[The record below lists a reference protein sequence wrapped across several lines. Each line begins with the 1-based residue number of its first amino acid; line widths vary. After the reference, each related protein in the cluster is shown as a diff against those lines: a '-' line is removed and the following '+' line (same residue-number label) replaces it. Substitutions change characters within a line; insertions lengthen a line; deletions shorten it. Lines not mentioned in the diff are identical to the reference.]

1 MPAKRLT
8 ALKVEK
14 AKKRGMYGD
23 GDGLYLRVTPE
34 GTKNW
39 VLRYMLNGKA
49 HWMGLGPYPLYS
61 LQDARGKALDA
72 RRLRHEGIDPIK
84 QRRAQRAQEQLEAA
98 KAITFKECATS
109 YIKSHR
115 AGWKHP
121 KHAQQWESS
130 LETYVYPVIGN
141 LPVGAVDTAL
151 VMKILEPP
159 WSTKTE
165 TMSRVRGRIESVLD
179 WAKVRK
185 YRTGEN
191 PALWRGH
198 LDKLLPAKG
207 KVRKRSHYG
216 APPYDQLPALIAKL
230 QQQSTLPAKASEF
243 AILTA
248 VRVSDI
254 VGSKREDRTPMLWAH
269 LSNGTWTIPATKN
282 EAPHKVPLSE
292 PALAVLEQMKGFD
305 PGTVFPGVTGDSML
319 AAIKRVD
326 QAATIHGTA
335 RASFRTW
342 AAECTNYPREVCEQ
356 ALAHTVGTDV
366 ERAYQRGDMYQKR
379 HQLMIA
385 WGKFCASAPADAP
398 AKVVP
403 IRQAR

>member
-1 MPAKRLT
+1 VPANRLT

-49 HWMGLGPYPLYS
+49 HWMGLGPYPLYG

-72 RRLRHEGIDPIK
+72 RRLRYEGIDPINR
-84 QRRAQRAQEQLEAA
+84 RRAQRAQEKLEAA
-98 KAITFKECATS
+98 KAITFRECATG

-121 KHAQQWESS
+121 KHAHQWESS
-130 LETYVYPVIGN
+130 LEAYVYPVIGN
-141 LPVGAVDTAL
+141 LPVSAVDTAL
-151 VMKILEPP
+151 VMKILEPL

-179 WAKVRK
+179 WAKARK
-185 YRTGEN
+185 YWTGEN

-207 KVRKRSHYG
+207 KVRKRGHYG
-216 APPYDQLPALIAKL
+216 APPYDQLPTLIAKL
-230 QQQSTLPAKASEF
+230 QQQATVPAKASEF

-269 LSNGTWTIPATKN
+269 VSNCIWTIPATKN
-282 EAPHKVPLSE
+282 EAAHKVPLSE
-292 PALAVLEQMKGFD
+292 PALALLEQMKGLD
-305 PGTVFPGVTGDSML
+305 PRIVFPGVTGDSML

-326 QAATIHGTA
+326 QSATIHSTA

-366 ERAYQRGDMYQKR
+366 ERAYQRGDLFEKR
-379 HQLMIA
+379 RRLMAA
-385 WGKFCASAPADAP
+385 WADYCLKPQASGTVTLLRKEVPA
-398 AKVVP
+398 
-403 IRQAR
+403 